1 MVVISSFRWKGSDS
15 VREVNIVQRPMQDQT
30 VKSDFFN
37 LLKTEIIINYEYKKV
52 KDLWIILHLENIFEL
67 SKYTISKRNNIM

>member
-37 LLKTEIIINYEYKKV
+37 FLKTEIIINYEHKKV
-52 KDLWIILHLENIFEL
+52 KDFWIILHLKNIFEL